1 MRRNNKRI
9 IAIVM
14 MAAVLLGL
22 GVLAYLNFRGK
33 VSDSDKYDIAE
44 IKSQLMERY
53 GDITEKEAR
62 EITSFFD
69 LNGVNDDE
77 KSFLFLSNFSLSEKF
92 EEKES
97 PKLFFLAL
105 NLEEKDVEK
114 NYEAIKAYLDSE
126 MNFLE
131 KGKRYDL
138 LKNAQLGHGESYIY
152 LVIGEDL
159 GKTVQDFG
167 L

>member
-1 MRRNNKRI
+1 MRRNIKRI
-9 IAIVM
+9 IVIVV
-14 MAAVLLGL
+14 AVAVMLGL
-22 GVLAYLNFRGK
+22 GVVLYLNFRGK
-33 VSDSDKYDIAE
+33 VSDSDKYNIAE
-44 IKSQLMERY
+44 IKAQLMERH
-53 GDITEKEAR
+53 GDIVEKEAR
-62 EITSFFD
+62 EITTFFD
-69 LNGVNDDE
+69 LNGVDGDE
-77 KSFLFLSNFSLSEKF
+77 ESFLLLSNFNLNEKF
-92 EEKES
+92 EERES

-105 NLEEKDVEK
+105 GLETRDVEK
-114 NYEAIKAYLDSE
+114 NYEAIRAYLDSE
-126 MNFLE
+126 INFLE